1 MPSSVSLKLGID
13 YDSSE
18 EQSSDQSRA
27 SSLEKS
33 PKNGKKWEIQTEN
46 GMSKNNRR
54 DSDKLQ
60 KSRQKMREKSENLFE
75 ILSFNWTEPK
85 FEFHEKLRQNL
96 TNTLQYLDKKQL
108 KFEYRIAVKIW
119 RTLF

>member
-75 ILSFNWTEPK
+75 I
-85 FEFHEKLRQNL
+85 KLQLNRTKVWISWKIEAKL
-96 TNTLQYLDKKQL
+96 DKYKYVHLDKKQL
-108 KFEYRIAVKIW
+108 KYEHRIAVKIW
-119 RTLF
+119 QTLF

>member
-33 PKNGKKWEIQTEN
+33 PKNSKKWEIQTEN

-75 ILSFNWTEPK
+75 IKLQLNRTKVWIPWKIEAKLINMYIWTK
-85 FEFHEKLRQNL
+85 SN
-96 TNTLQYLDKKQL
+96 
-108 KFEYRIAVKIW
+108 
-119 RTLF
+119 